1 MEPSRKQE
9 SIGFISSFGSLR
21 LLPELLPGRPHKGRR
36 WYLEAVCRE
45 TGRRENAKFSARPTR
60 KQVHR
65 FMSWA
70 GEELR
75 FSLYWAEI

>member
-1 MEPSRKQE
+1 M
-9 SIGFISSFGSLR
+9 
-21 LLPELLPGRPHKGRR
+21 
-36 WYLEAVCRE
+36 EAVCRE

-60 KQVHR
+60 KQIHQ

>member
-1 MEPSRKQE
+1 MKTT
-9 SIGFISSFGSLR
+9 ILTTNDTMKVFLNY
-21 LLPELLPGRPHKGRR
+21 GRPHKGRR

-70 GEELR
+70 GETLR
-75 FSLYWAEI
+75 LSLYWAEI

>member
-1 MEPSRKQE
+1 M
-9 SIGFISSFGSLR
+9 
-21 LLPELLPGRPHKGRR
+21 
-36 WYLEAVCRE
+36 EAVCRE

-60 KQVHR
+60 KQIHR

-70 GEELR
+70 GETLR